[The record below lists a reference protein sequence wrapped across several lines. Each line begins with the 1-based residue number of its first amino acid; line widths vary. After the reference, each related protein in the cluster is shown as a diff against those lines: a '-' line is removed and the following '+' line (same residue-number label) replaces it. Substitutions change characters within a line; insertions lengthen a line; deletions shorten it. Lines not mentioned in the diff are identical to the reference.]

1 MVEPLLSLPRWVYLG
16 VAAGAVA
23 TVGVAVTFVVAGRLL
38 PDGSVAADGER
49 SGRSGRSDRS
59 DRSSRSTEDIRRGEI
74 RAYLDDIDER
84 FTEDAAV
91 AGERVA
97 FHLPE
102 RDVAVTFD
110 ARTFLALER
119 GSTHAILA
127 EHEMPGVALGNR
139 LPFETPEPSPGAD
152 ADRDANTN
160 ANARVG
166 PGSPSGRGGPGG
178 RGAAG
183 ADRLGGRTDVADAAF
198 DVLGLSPG
206 ADEAAV
212 RRAYR
217 RRVKEVHPDHGGDE
231 EEFRRVQE
239 AYDTARRH
247 AS

>member
-1 MVEPLLSLPRWVYLG
+1 MVEPLSSLPRWVYLG

-23 TVGVAVTFVVAGRLL
+23 TVGVAATFVVAGRLL
-38 PDGSVAADGER
+38 PDGSGVTDG
-49 SGRSGRSDRS
+49 GGSGRSDRS
-59 DRSSRSTEDIRRGEI
+59 DRSSRSTEDIRREEI

-84 FTEDAAV
+84 FTEDADV

-119 GSTHAILA
+119 SPTHAILV
-127 EHEMPGVALGNR
+127 EHEMPGVALGDR

-160 ANARVG
+160 TETNTNARVG
-166 PGSPSGRGGPGG
+166 PGGP
-178 RGAAG
+178 RGAGTAG
-183 ADRLGGRTDVADAAF
+183 ADRLEGRADVAEAAF
-198 DVLGLSPG
+198 DVLGLSRG